1 MDKRLEK
8 SHPSVI
14 MIPQQNPTRYSAFG
28 YNAQSK
34 DMGVGSILWEDKP
47 QKFETG
53 VLLPTPSGDQVD
65 SEQIQELQR
74 KPG

>member
-1 MDKRLEK
+1 
-8 SHPSVI
+8 

-34 DMGVGSILWEDKP
+34 DTRVGSILWEDKP

-53 VLLPTPSGDQVD
+53 VLLPTPSDDQVD
-65 SEQIQELQR
+65 SEQI
-74 KPG
+74 